1 VRFSAFF
8 EKACNGDALYFGLF
22 AYKISHLSK
31 KKKKSIKQ
39 TSKQTDEAGC
49 RTCLTS
55 YRTSSCR
62 SQKLF
67 IMLWYIKYIKI
78 NKHPD

>member
-31 KKKKSIKQ
+31 KKKINQTNKQ
-39 TSKQTDEAGC
+39 TN
-49 RTCLTS
+49 R
-55 YRTSSCR
+55 
-62 SQKLF
+62 
-67 IMLWYIKYIKI
+67 
-78 NKHPD
+78 